1 MSKRLND
8 TSMSAR
14 SEVLPSALQVFD
26 KFRQLQAVR
35 KNNPEEVAE
44 RLNKYFSM
52 CSESDLLP
60 SVESMCLCLGI
71 SRQTACEWEKD
82 VNSESGRLVRRAK
95 DLVNSMIT
103 QGAMVGSINAIYTIW
118 LQKNNAGYAD
128 SPQKIEVSQGS
139 KDSGLAEKIESAGLV
154 WSDSLQDFVIDS
166 NKGGSD

>member
-14 SEVLPSALQVFD
+14 SEVLPSALQMFD

-71 SRQTACEWEKD
+71 SRQTACEWERD

-103 QGAMVGSINAIYTIW
+103 QAAMFGSINAIYTIW

-128 SPQKIEVSQGS
+128 SPQKIEVSHTS
-139 KDSGLAEKIESAGLV
+139 DDSEVMQELEHNNLIWCEE
-154 WSDSLQDFVIDS
+154 LQDYIVD
-166 NKGGSD
+166 KGGGE